1 MKRVDRSSKGHCES
15 EAASRT
21 ATLGLLHNPFE
32 PYFQQTTGSAPV
44 DRYEVLRPSEL
55 LRLARLAARRAT

>member
-21 ATLGLLHNPFE
+21 ATLGLHNPFE

-44 DRYEVLRPSEL
+44 DRYEALRPSES